1 MSRGRHTL
9 PEGEETMAQD
19 SAQGSMM
26 PGPSGLT
33 VMSLRMAVAEAE
45 TLPDTLADC
54 AAATHGGPVRVHN
67 EDHCLTLTSPATG
80 TRPRR
85 YLLAVADGVG
95 GLNAG
100 EVASE
105 TAIESLA
112 MSFEEG
118 GPDAPHKWLGRAIRR
133 ANLAVFDRAHS
144 DSTFRSMQTTLTAV
158 LIQGHRVA
166 IGHVGDSRA
175 YRFRQGQVYQL
186 TQDHT
191 RFLDLLRV
199 RLVSPEQAM
208 HHPAVH
214 QLTRSIGADPIV
226 SVDIIKDYV
235 LEGDTYVV
243 CSDGLWGFLS
253 RGNLQRLIADMPAED
268 ACRRLIQLGTTLD
281 ADDNISVGVAHL
293 HRVVAEPA
301 LPSLFSRIRARLSS
315 R

>member
-1 MSRGRHTL
+1 M
-9 PEGEETMAQD
+9 QD
-19 SAQGSMM
+19 GAQGSMLTD
-26 PGPSGLT
+26 PSGLT
-33 VMSLRMAVAEAE
+33 IMSLRAAIDPAVSES
-45 TLPDTLADC
+45 DTLADC

-67 EDHCLTLTSPATG
+67 EDHCLTLTSEATA

-112 MSFEEG
+112 QSFREG
-118 GPDAPHKWLGRAIRR
+118 GPDAPHKWVGRAIQR

-144 DSTFRSMQTTLTAV
+144 DSSYRAMQTTLTAV
-158 LIQGHRVA
+158 LIQGDRVA

-199 RLVSPEQAM
+199 RLVSPEQAL

-214 QLTRSIGADPIV
+214 QLTRSIGAEPIV
-226 SVDIIKDYV
+226 SVDVIRDRV
-235 LEGDTYVV
+235 EEGDTYVV

-253 RGNLQRLIADMPAED
+253 RGNLQRLIADLPPED
-268 ACRRLIQLGTTLD
+268 ACRRLIELGTTLD
-281 ADDNISVGVAHL
+281 ADDNISVGVAHIR
-293 HRVVAEPA
+293 RVVPEPA
-301 LPSLFSRIRARLSS
+301 VPSIFAKVRALLRP